1 MTNEWRRRAP
11 TRGRA
16 ARRPPG
22 RLAVAAARGVVAWE
36 RAWPILVPTA
46 APLFLVIVGGL
57 LGVWERTPA
66 LLHWAALAAAF
77 AATAFALWRLAP
89 RFTLPTRREALAR
102 LEEDGWL
109 EHAPLQALEDRPF
122 ASGDG
127 ALWQAHLAEMSRR
140 AAGARL
146 KAPRA
151 NADAVDP
158 WSLRFAAPGLLAI
171 ALVAAGADRD
181 ARIAS
186 AFTPGAA
193 FASRAALADLWV
205 EPPAYTGKASVFLL
219 RAGEPLAGTR
229 QQVDAPKGSLIVAQV
244 TGARRTR
251 LVFDSGAGDVAAR
264 ADDGGRASLPLEQ
277 SGLVRLKVGAA
288 EGRWPLAIIADDPPA
303 AEFIDPP
310 STTDDARLALALHV
324 GDDYGVAA
332 ARLFLRLD
340 PDQERPLDAP
350 ALDEVSVREV
360 RTIDIDGIAGKSGE
374 RRFDLDLQ
382 ADPWAG
388 LEVLARVV
396 VSDGAGQTGQT
407 EEVKARL
414 PARPFFNPLA
424 RAVIEQRQTLAVAAR
439 DWPRVGRSFD
449 ALTLGPQNFYEK
461 GSDYLLIR
469 TAFWRVMRQGGEDFK
484 ETVDEFWPLALQLE
498 DEALELARRRL
509 EAAQEALRQALERG
523 ASDDEIARL
532 VEELRAAM
540 QQYLQALAE
549 SGQAVAGGEQPGE
562 MLSQGDLDEM
572 LDAIRNLAQSGAR
585 NAARQAL
592 SDLENLLNNLR
603 FSSQGAGNGEG
614 AGGQGRPG
622 EGRGGA
628 AGAAGD
634 LIGRQRDLSNRSFER
649 GQTFGATGD
658 DLAEEEGGLAGDLS
672 ALIDEVRSGGG
683 GPDPDGDGARLLGKA
698 LSRMKDAEEA
708 LSRDNFDAALTA
720 MEEAIAALRD
730 GAEKLAEAQGARARQ
745 QMGEG
750 AGQALDP
757 LGRPIGDAYGRG
769 VDVPEGSDA
778 QRARDVLEELRKR
791 LSDGK
796 RGEDEVKYLE
806 RLLDWF

>member
-1 MTNEWRRRAP
+1 MTIERRPRV
-11 TRGRA
+11 RGRA
-16 ARRPPG
+16 AKRLPG
-22 RLAVAAARGVVAWE
+22 RFAVAAARGVLVWE
-36 RAWPILVPTA
+36 RAWPILLPSA
-46 APLFLVIVGGL
+46 APLFLLIVCGL
-57 LGVWERTPA
+57 LGVWDRTPA
-66 LLHWAALAAAF
+66 LLHWAALAAAA
-77 AATAFALWRLAP
+77 AATAFALLRFGP
-89 RFTLPTRREALAR
+89 RFAWPTRREGLAR
-102 LEEDGWL
+102 LEADGWL

-122 ASGDG
+122 AGG
-127 ALWQAHLAEMSRR
+127 GGVLWRAHLAEMRRR
-140 AAGARL
+140 AAAARL

-151 NADAVDP
+151 SADAIDP
-158 WSLRFAAPGLLAI
+158 LALRFAAPGLLAV
-171 ALVAAGADRD
+171 ALVAAGPDRD
-181 ARIAS
+181 ARLIS

-193 FASRAALADLWV
+193 IASRSALADLWV
-205 EPPAYTGKASVFLL
+205 EPPAYTGKAPVFLL

-229 QQVDAPKGSLIVAQV
+229 QQVDAPKGSMVVAQV
-244 TGARRTR
+244 AGARRVR
-251 LVFDSGAGDVAAR
+251 LAFDSGAGGDVAAA
-264 ADDGGRASLPLEQ
+264 ADDSGRASLRLER
-277 SGLVRLKVGAA
+277 SGLVRLRIGAA
-288 EGRWPLAIIADDPPA
+288 EGRWPLGIIDDDPPT
-303 AEFIDPP
+303 AEFIEPP
-310 STTDDARLALALHV
+310 STTDDARLALAVHLS
-324 GDDYGVAA
+324 DDYGVAT

-350 ALDEVSVREV
+350 SLDEVSVREV
-360 RTIDIDGIAGKSGE
+360 RTIDLDGMAGKPGE
-374 RRFDLDLQ
+374 RRVDLDLQ

-388 LEVLARVV
+388 LDVLARIVV
-396 VSDGAGQTGQT
+396 TDGAGQTGET
-407 EEVKARL
+407 EEVKTRL

-449 ALTLGPQNFYEK
+449 ALTLGPQDFYEK
-461 GSDYLLIR
+461 SSDYLLIR

-484 ETVDEFWPLALQLE
+484 DTVEAFWPLALQLE

-549 SGQAVAGGEQPGE
+549 SGQAVASGQSPDE
-562 MLSQGDLDEM
+562 MLSQGDLDDM

-603 FSSQGAGNGEG
+603 FSSQG
-614 AGGQGRPG
+614 GGQGAGSG
-622 EGRGGA
+622 EGQSGEGQGGA
-628 AGAAGD
+628 AGQAGD
-634 LIGRQRDLSNRSFER
+634 LIGRQRDLANRSFER
-649 GQTFGATGD
+649 GQIPGATGD
-658 DLAEEEGGLAGDLS
+658 DLAAEEGGLAGDVS
-672 ALIDEVRSGGG
+672 GLIDQLRAGGS
-683 GPDPDGDGARLLGKA
+683 PDPDGDGARALGKA
-698 LSRMKDAEEA
+698 LSRMKDAETA
-708 LSRDNFDAALTA
+708 LSRDNFEAAVTA

-730 GAEKLAEAQGARARQ
+730 GAEKLAEAQGAQQRR

-750 AGQALDP
+750 AGEALDP

-796 RGEDEVKYLE
+796 RSEDEIKYLE